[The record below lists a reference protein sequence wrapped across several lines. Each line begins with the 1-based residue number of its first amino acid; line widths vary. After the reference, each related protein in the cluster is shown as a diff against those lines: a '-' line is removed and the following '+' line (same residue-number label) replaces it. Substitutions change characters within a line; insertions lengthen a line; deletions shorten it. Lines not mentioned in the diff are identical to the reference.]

1 MTCEQGDIMDPHT
14 LHFDSIV
21 IDAHCDTLGD
31 VLEGK
36 RTLTERSATG
46 HVDLPRLREGGIT
59 AQLFACFV
67 PVEEYHRSATRHAMQ
82 RLDML
87 HLAVESHPDEIL
99 LATGAADIRRA
110 KAEGKI
116 AGILGLEGAEPLGDS
131 IETLRCFYRLGVR
144 NLGLTWNF
152 RNDAADG
159 VMEGP
164 NARGLSE
171 FGVRVVEECNRLG
184 IVVDVSHL
192 AAAGVRDVLQV
203 SQQPVIASHSNA
215 RAAFDHYRNLSDAQ
229 IEAIVAG
236 GGLIGVT
243 FVNAFLHNPPGDA
256 TIDNVLDQIDYLVG
270 VAGADHVTIGSDFDG
285 ASMPRGLEDATCYP
299 SLTAGMLARGH
310 SETTIRKVLGLNF
323 LRVFEQVT
331 GR

>member
-1 MTCEQGDIMDPHT
+1 MDPNT
-14 LHFDSIV
+14 LHFDAIV

-31 VLEGK
+31 VLEGT
-36 RTLTERSATG
+36 RTLTERSDQG
-46 HVDLPRLREGGIT
+46 HVDLPRLRAGGIT

-87 HLAVESHPDEIL
+87 HQAIDSHPHEII

-131 IETLRCFYRLGVR
+131 IEVLRCFYRLGVR

-152 RNDAADG
+152 RNETADG

-164 NARGLSE
+164 NARGLSQ
-171 FGVRVVEECNRLG
+171 FGVKVIEECNRLG
-184 IVVDVSHL
+184 IIIDVSHL
-192 AAAGVRDVLQV
+192 ATAGLRDVLQV
-203 SQQPVIASHSNA
+203 SQQPIIASHSNA
-215 RAAFDHYRNLSDAQ
+215 RGLFDHYRNLGDAQ

-243 FVNAFLHNPPGDA
+243 FVNAFLHTPAGDA
-256 TIDNVLDQIDYLVG
+256 TIEHVLDQIDYLVRT
-270 VAGADHVTIGSDFDG
+270 AGADHVILGSDFDG
-285 ASMPRGLEDATCYP
+285 ATMPRGLEDATCYP
-299 SLTAGMLARGH
+299 ALTAGMMARGH
-310 SETTIRKVLGLNF
+310 SEDSIRKVLGLNF